1 MLEAIRNRAQGIF
14 AWVIVGL
21 IAIPFTLWGI
31 NNYMLDG
38 GEALAASVNGEEIST
53 REFRSAFLS
62 YTQQL
67 RFLMGASFPEEM
79 LDDPATKQN
88 VIEGL
93 VEQRLVL
100 DTAAKLGLGM
110 SDSSLSQV
118 IRSNKAFQGESGQFD
133 SQRYEAVLGS
143 QGLTPVAYEARLR
156 SALLSEQLVSTLRLS
171 AFTTQQEV
179 EAIARL
185 QQQKREIGYSIVPSA
200 TFRDVIEVSADKVRQ
215 YYDDHPEEFRIP
227 EQVKV
232 HYLRL
237 TADSLATD
245 IPLDEQT
252 LRDFYE
258 ESEDQYRVPERR
270 RASHILITVPPQGDE
285 ATRQQAQEKAEAV
298 FERLQQGEDFEEVAK
313 EVSDDPGS
321 AQKGGDLGFFG
332 RGVMDPAFEEAVFS
346 LEETGALSEPI
357 LSKFGY
363 HIIKLTD
370 IEAGEVKPFEAV
382 REELAQRYRRQIA
395 EEQFYEQA
403 EILDNL
409 TYENPFTLEVAAETL
424 GLSIETSEPF
434 SQNGGSGIAANP
446 KVVAAA
452 FSEEVLREEMN
463 SQTIELAPNDVVVVR
478 LDKHLLADT
487 KPFEEVREEIE
498 EKLTL
503 DQAMAQAQ
511 ERGETLVAHLQQGES
526 PETVFKEGGE
536 AVWNEKKLYAR
547 DDQEIPSEVLKMAYE
562 LPHPESPENPVFA
575 GQPLGSGDYAVV
587 GLYRVENGNPGKLD
601 EKARRSLAQEMEKA
615 HGEMVYRDFIQEL
628 KSKADIK
635 IYTENL

>member
-1 MLEAIRNRAQGIF
+1 MLQAIRSRAQGIF

-38 GEALAASVNGEEIST
+38 GEAVAASVNGEEIST
-53 REFRSAFLS
+53 REFQLAFQN

-100 DTAAKLGLGM
+100 DAAAELGLGM
-110 SDSSLSQV
+110 SDSALSQV
-118 IRSNKAFQGESGQFD
+118 IRSNEAFQGESGQFD
-133 SQRYEAVLGS
+133 SQRYEAVLSS

-156 SALLSEQLVSTLRLS
+156 SALLSEQLASSLRLS
-171 AFTTQQEV
+171 AFATQQEV
-179 EAIARL
+179 DTIARL
-185 QQQKREIGYSIVPSA
+185 RHQKREVAYSIVPSA
-200 TFRDVIEVSADKVRQ
+200 NFHDAIQVSADKVRQ

-237 TADSLATD
+237 TAASLATD

-252 LRDFYE
+252 LRNFYE
-258 ESEDQYRVPERR
+258 ESKDQYRVPERR
-270 RASHILITVPPQGDE
+270 RASHILITIPPQGDE
-285 ATRQQAQEKAEAV
+285 AVRQQAQEKAEAV
-298 FERLQQGEDFEEVAK
+298 LERLQQGEAFEEVAK
-313 EVSDDPGS
+313 EVSEDPGS
-321 AQKGGDLGFFG
+321 AKKGGDLGFFG
-332 RGVMDPAFEEAVFS
+332 RGVMDPAFEKAVFS
-346 LEETGALSEPI
+346 LEETGVLSEPI

-363 HIIKLTD
+363 HIIKLTG
-370 IEAGEVKPFEAV
+370 IEPGEVKPFEAV
-382 REELAQRYRRQIA
+382 REELAQKYRQQIA

-409 TYENPFTLEVAAETL
+409 TYENPFTLEVAAESL
-424 GLSIETSEPF
+424 GLSVETSEPF
-434 SQNGGSGIAANP
+434 SQNGGSGIAANT

-463 SQTIELAPNDVVVVR
+463 SQTIELAPNDLVVVR
-478 LDKHLLADT
+478 LDKHLPADT
-487 KPFEEVREEIE
+487 KPFEEVREQIQ

-503 DQAMAQAQ
+503 EQAKAQAQ
-511 ERGETLVAHLQQGES
+511 KRGEALVADLQQGES
-526 PETVFKEGGE
+526 PETVLKEE
-536 AVWNEKKLYAR
+536 KEIVWNEKKWYAR
-547 DDQEIPSEVLKMAYE
+547 DDQDIPAEIIKLAYE
-562 LPHPESPENPVFA
+562 LPHPPSSKEPAFA
-575 GQPLGSGDYAVV
+575 GQALASGDYAVV
-587 GLYRVENGNPGKLD
+587 GVYKVQNGDPSKLE
-601 EKARRSLAQEMEKA
+601 EKARRSLVQEMEQV